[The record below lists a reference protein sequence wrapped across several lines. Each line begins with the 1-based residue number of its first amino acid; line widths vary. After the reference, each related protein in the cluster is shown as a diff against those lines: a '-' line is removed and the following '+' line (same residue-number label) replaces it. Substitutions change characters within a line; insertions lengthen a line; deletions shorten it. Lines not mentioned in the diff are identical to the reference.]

1 MKQGILLITF
11 LALALWSKASH
22 IVGGDMYYDYLGNN
36 NYRVY
41 VVLYRDC
48 ASTGA
53 QFDDPLSL
61 GVFDI
66 NNNLV
71 TSFNIP
77 FPGSTIL
84 PVVFNNPCV
93 TPPSG
98 ICTERAIYTT
108 VINLPPT
115 PGGYTL
121 SYQRCCRGP
130 NITNLNNPDDT
141 GLTLTTHITG
151 TASNALV
158 NSAPRFVNY
167 PPLVICNNE
176 NLYFDHSA
184 TDPDGDVLTYQ
195 LVTPNAGANSINPAP
210 APPPAPPYG
219 PVVWSG
225 GNSAAQPLGP
235 GSTTTIDPNT
245 GQLFVDANNLGLYV
259 VGIRVNEWR
268 NGVIINSQ
276 TRDFLFRVVNCVINL
291 QADITEQE
299 DSPGFISYCQG
310 LTWTFD
316 NQSFGATS
324 YSWNFGDP
332 TTTSDVSTAFEPT
345 YTYPSP
351 GVYQVT
357 LIANPGWP
365 CTDTAIIQLTLA
377 NPLEVDMIFQ
387 DSACFIDHSID
398 FQSVVT
404 APPGSN
410 VALQWDFGPNGN
422 PGTSTATAVNGVTFS
437 QPTGN
442 QITLIGTAG
451 ICADTVTYPMFF
463 FAPPTADLGF
473 QNNHEC
479 NGLTQTFLN
488 SSVNGVNYYWDFGVS
503 GTTSDVS
510 TQTSPTYTFPGPDT
524 YPITL
529 VAEIVSGCSD
539 TIVEDITIY
548 EDLVVSFTHND
559 SLCIVNN
566 SFNFAG
572 NVSGPSITTYS
583 WNFGPNATPPSA
595 TTLNV
600 NNVVYNTPGSHYI
613 TLTASFLQCSESATS
628 SVFLFREPTIDFGL
642 VEDLPCAPYLAQ
654 FTNNS
659 SADSEIYYYWNFG
672 DGGTSTEETPAHL
685 YPNPGQ
691 YTVTLQIRTEEG
703 CVDTLSLTKIGLVVV
718 HPSPVAQFTIDKTKM
733 DICNATVRFT
743 DQSQGALTYQYI
755 FDDAEAGTTEQ
766 NPTYTYTT
774 DGTHNPIL
782 IAYNEFGCSD
792 TALRSLYVEPFPIYI
807 PNTFTPDG
815 NEFNNSFNAV
825 LALDPLEWEM
835 RIFNRWGEEVF
846 KTNDPEDYW
855 DGQYSGFPVPDGIY
869 AYKVKYVPCGANQDP
884 VTITGHVNLL
894 R

>member
-1 MKQGILLITF
+1 VKQGILLITF
-11 LALALWSKASH
+11 FVLALTAKASH

-41 VVLYRDC
+41 IVLYRDC

-61 GVFDI
+61 GVFDV

-77 FPGSTIL
+77 FPGSTFL

-130 NITNLNNPDDT
+130 NITNLSNPDDT
-141 GLTLTTHITG
+141 GLTLTTQITG

-176 NLYFDHSA
+176 NLFFDHSA
-184 TDPDGDVLTYQ
+184 TDPDGDILTYE
-195 LVTPNAGANSINPAP
+195 LVTPNAGATSFNPAP
-210 APPPAPPYG
+210 APPPGPPYG
-219 PVVWSG
+219 PVIWSG
-225 GNSAAQPLGP
+225 GNSAIQPLGP

-276 TRDFLFRVVNCVINL
+276 TRDFLFRVVNCVITL
-291 QADITEQE
+291 QAEVTEQE
-299 DSPGFISYCQG
+299 DSPGFVSYCQG

-324 YSWNFGDP
+324 YAWNFGDP
-332 TTTSDVSTAFEPT
+332 STTTDVSTAFEPT

-351 GVYQVT
+351 GIYQVT

-365 CTDTAIIQLTLA
+365 CTDTAVIELTLA

-404 APPGSN
+404 GPPNTN
-410 VALQWDFGPNGN
+410 VALQWNFGPNGN
-422 PGTSTATAVNGVTFS
+422 PGTSAASAVNGVTFS

-442 QITLIGTAG
+442 TITLIGSAG

-463 FAPPTADLGF
+463 FAPPSADLGF
-473 QNNHEC
+473 ESNHEC
-479 NGLTQTFLN
+479 NGLTQSFLN
-488 SSVNGVNYYWDFGVS
+488 TSVNGVNYYWDFGVP
-503 GTTSDVS
+503 GITSDVS
-510 TQTSPTYTFPGPDT
+510 TQTSPTYTFPSPGT

-539 TIVEDITIY
+539 TIVEDLTVY
-548 EDLVVSFTHND
+548 EELVVSFTHND

-566 SFNFAG
+566 SFNFVG
-572 NVSGPSITTYS
+572 NVTGPPITTYQ
-583 WNFGPNATPPSA
+583 WNFGPNAAPSSA

-600 NNVVYNTPGSHYI
+600 PNVVYNTPGSHNI
-613 TLTASFLQCSESATS
+613 ALTASFLQCSESASS
-628 SVFLFREPTIDFGL
+628 SVFLFKEPTIDFGL

-659 SADSEIYYYWNFG
+659 TADSEIYYYWSFG
-672 DGGTSTEETPAHL
+672 DGGSSTEETPVHL
-685 YPNPGQ
+685 YQNPGQ
-691 YTVTLQIRTEEG
+691 YSVTLQIRTEEG
-703 CVDTLSLTKIGLVVV
+703 CVDTLTLTQIGLVVV
-718 HPSPVAQFTIDKTKM
+718 HPSPVAEFTIDKTRM
-733 DICNATVRFT
+733 DICNATVQFT
-743 DQSQGALTYQYI
+743 DQSEGALFFEYI
-755 FDDAEAGTTEQ
+755 FDDAEAGSSDQ
-766 NPTYTYTT
+766 NPSYTYTT
-774 DGTHNPIL
+774 DGTHNPFL

-792 TALRSLYVEPFPIYI
+792 TARRSLFVEPFPIYI

-815 NEFNNSFNAV
+815 NEFNNNFNV
-825 LALDPLEWEM
+825 GLALDPLEWEM
-835 RIFNRWGEEVF
+835 RIFNRWGEQVF

-855 DGQYSGFPVPDGIY
+855 DGQYNGFPAPDGIY